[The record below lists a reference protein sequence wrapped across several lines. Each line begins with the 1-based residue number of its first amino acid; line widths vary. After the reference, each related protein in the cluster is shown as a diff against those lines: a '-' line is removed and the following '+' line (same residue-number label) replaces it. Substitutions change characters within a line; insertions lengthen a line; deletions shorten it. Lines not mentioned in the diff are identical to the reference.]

1 MQANVLKQN
10 MTGGISCILL
20 LLFSFLVVPTGNVEG
35 IEPCPTYLSDGSR
48 PCYYC
53 GVVEI
58 GNPSLIVV
66 DGGYLFIAE
75 DSIASNIHNYNDLF
89 KTDGCFVLAEDYVEM
104 EMFLSESEFEEAMK
118 LYKDAMPISVGKK
131 IEGRTDSFLGKYK
144 LNEILGQTFLKLLKP
159 GESFSYNVVQKV
171 KKEPSIKKKISIAKE
186 SVVQIYTQFKI
197 SECFDVPYLY
207 AYNNLCL
214 YEE

>member
-20 LLFSFLVVPTGNVEG
+20 LLFSFLVVPTGDVKG

-104 EMFLSESEFEEAMK
+104 EMFLSESEFEEADELMK
-118 LYKDAMPISVGKK
+118 YTNQIRRDIYYVSDNGTGLTAYVWTSKNDEALIFPDGGYVFYWTSTPYNAT
-131 IEGRTDSFLGKYK
+131 EA
-144 LNEILGQTFLKLLKP
+144 
-159 GESFSYNVVQKV
+159 FSYSPCGTSWGGILIDNKNRDRHYIKPVMV
-171 KKEPSIKKKISIAKE
+171 K
-186 SVVQIYTQFKI
+186 
-197 SECFDVPYLY
+197 
-207 AYNNLCL
+207 
-214 YEE
+214 

>member
-10 MTGGISCILL
+10 ITGGISCILL

-118 LYKDAMPISVGKK
+118 IYKDAMPIASGKK

-144 LNEILGQTFLKLLKP
+144 LNENPDYYKLYLVQGKMYNQSFIDTRICDYVKVPDYRSDANLHNILFPTP
-159 GESFSYNVVQKV
+159 
-171 KKEPSIKKKISIAKE
+171 
-186 SVVQIYTQFKI
+186 
-197 SECFDVPYLY
+197 Y
-207 AYNNLCL
+207 AY
-214 YEE
+214 YKVVKPYKKSKEQQ

>member
-10 MTGGISCILL
+10 MTGGINCILL

-66 DGGYLFIAE
+66 DGGYLFFAE

-89 KTDGCFVLAEDYVEM
+89 KTDGCFVLAENYVDM
-104 EMFLSESEFEEAMK
+104 EMFLSIGGM
-118 LYKDAMPISVGKK
+118 G
-131 IEGRTDSFLGKYK
+131 
-144 LNEILGQTFLKLLKP
+144 IL
-159 GESFSYNVVQKV
+159 
-171 KKEPSIKKKISIAKE
+171 
-186 SVVQIYTQFKI
+186 
-197 SECFDVPYLY
+197 
-207 AYNNLCL
+207 
-214 YEE
+214 

>member
-66 DGGYLFIAE
+66 DGGYLFIA
-75 DSIASNIHNYNDLF
+75 DDYIASHIHNYNDQF
-89 KTDGCFVLAEDYVEM
+89 KTDGCFVLAEDYVVM
-104 EMFLSESEFEEAMK
+104 DLFLSESVFEEAMK
-118 LYKDAMPISVGKK
+118 HYKDAKPVSSGIK
-131 IEGRTDSFLGKYK
+131 IE
-144 LNEILGQTFLKLLKP
+144 
-159 GESFSYNVVQKV
+159 
-171 KKEPSIKKKISIAKE
+171 
-186 SVVQIYTQFKI
+186 
-197 SECFDVPYLY
+197 
-207 AYNNLCL
+207 
-214 YEE
+214 

>member
-10 MTGGISCILL
+10 ITGGINCILL
-20 LLFSFLVVPTGNVEG
+20 LLFSFLVVPTGDVKG
-35 IEPCPTYLSDGSR
+35 IEPWPTYLSDGSR

-89 KTDGCFVLAEDYVEM
+89 KTDGCFVL
-104 EMFLSESEFEEAMK
+104 
-118 LYKDAMPISVGKK
+118 P
-131 IEGRTDSFLGKYK
+131 RTTSIWKCSFL
-144 LNEILGQTFLKLLKP
+144 NRSLKKR
-159 GESFSYNVVQKV
+159 
-171 KKEPSIKKKISIAKE
+171 
-186 SVVQIYTQFKI
+186 
-197 SECFDVPYLY
+197 
-207 AYNNLCL
+207 
-214 YEE
+214 

>member
-66 DGGYLFIAE
+66 DGGFLFIAE

-89 KTDGCFVLAEDYVEM
+89 KTDGCFVSVASA
-104 EMFLSESEFEEAMK
+104 LSSSAFFTANLSTTSSMK
-118 LYKDAMPISVGKK
+118 WTL
-131 IEGRTDSFLGKYK
+131 
-144 LNEILGQTFLKLLKP
+144 
-159 GESFSYNVVQKV
+159 
-171 KKEPSIKKKISIAKE
+171 
-186 SVVQIYTQFKI
+186 
-197 SECFDVPYLY
+197 
-207 AYNNLCL
+207 
-214 YEE
+214 